1 MYRGIIS
8 RIFKRKYERIK
19 KQVAPYLAGLASP
32 LRLRD
37 SGLYK
42 DSGEPTESGEK
53 GRTYQYTMFKYIF
66 GIVVQ
71 LSVQNIGFYHISQ
84 T

>member
-1 MYRGIIS
+1 M
-8 RIFKRKYERIK
+8 
-19 KQVAPYLAGLASP
+19 APYLADLASP

-42 DSGEPTESGEK
+42 DSGEPTESGEE
-53 GRTYQYTMFKYIF
+53 GRTYHYNIFKYIF

-71 LSVQNIGFYHISQ
+71 PSVQNIGFCHISQ

>member
-8 RIFKRKYERIK
+8 RIFKLKYEWIK
-19 KQVAPYLAGLASP
+19 KQVAPYLAGLVSP

-42 DSGEPTESGEK
+42 DSGDPTESGEE
-53 GRTYQYTMFKYIF
+53 GRTYQYK
-66 GIVVQ
+66 IV
-71 LSVQNIGFYHISQ
+71 
-84 T
+84 